1 MAKAPKPTTTT
12 RITHP
17 KTTLRVF
24 LDSGHSVDV
33 LEVTGRRITQHF
45 LALENEN
52 GHVVAQFVVANV
64 QGFVEI
70 DSVSTE

>member
-24 LDSGHSVDV
+24 LDSGKSVDV
-33 LEVTGRRITQHF
+33 LEVTGRRATQHF
-45 LALENEN
+45 LAFENED
-52 GHVVAQFVVANV
+52 GHVIAQFVVANV

-70 DSVSTE
+70 DSVGTK